1 MEAVGVLSALIII
14 RLLHTFMGQENW
26 RQQAIHSIC
35 DNQGVVN
42 QLNKVTERSMTVGE
56 YYLPDSNILLQSIQ
70 EIKNLEIVGFQ
81 IEISYEKAYQDKNT
95 KNLGPLT
102 DHAALNVEADK
113 KAKMIHVDTLI
124 DLHNNELA
132 YPEAGL
138 YLKFDSKRMCS
149 NVHKR
154 VVVAYTLT

>member
-1 MEAVGVLSALIII
+1 
-14 RLLHTFMGQENW
+14 
-26 RQQAIHSIC
+26 
-35 DNQGVVN
+35 
-42 QLNKVTERSMTVGE
+42 MTVGE
-56 YYLPDSNILLQSIQ
+56 HYLPDSNILLQSIQ
-70 EIKNLEIVGFQ
+70 EIKNFEIVGFQ